1 MRIQLTHLPDGRVE
15 VTVPMPPDY
24 RFSFSGSGLP
34 FPSESAAFEPSQVQ
48 AVAMTASGAT
58 ITLPPSTREP
68 NHYYLHGRYIS
79 PRARAVYTSGG
90 ETIDEM
96 LPISGVRRVPGR
108 SLTPAPRLLASTR
121 PGPVVTQES
130 LIRSTAMPSAPCLEK
145 SV

>member
-1 MRIQLTHLPDGRVE
+1 MRIELTHLPDGRVE

-34 FPSESAAFEPSQVQ
+34 FASEVAAFEPSQVH
-48 AVAMTASGAT
+48 AIAMAAT
-58 ITLPPSTREP
+58 GSTIALPPSIREP
-68 NHYYLHGRYIS
+68 NYYYRNGVYSS

-90 ETIDEM
+90 KAIDEM